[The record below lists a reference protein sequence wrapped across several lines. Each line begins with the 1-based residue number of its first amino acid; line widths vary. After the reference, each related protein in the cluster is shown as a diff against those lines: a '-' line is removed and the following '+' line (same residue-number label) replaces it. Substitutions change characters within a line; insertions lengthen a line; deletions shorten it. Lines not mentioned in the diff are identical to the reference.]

1 MKNDKQTSNEELIP
15 LAHQILADLNF
26 KDMQL
31 SHHGSILR
39 IKVADADFELAINIR
54 EEIVKRIKEIG
65 YHFVTLDMDDEN
77 PGED

>member
-1 MKNDKQTSNEELIP
+1 
-15 LAHQILADLNF
+15 
-26 KDMQL
+26 MQL

-65 YHFVTLDMDDEN
+65 YHFVTLDMDDET

>member
-1 MKNDKQTSNEELIP
+1 MKNNESNDHDERIP
-15 LAHQILADLNF
+15 LARQNHADLNF
-26 KDMQL
+26 KDMRL

-77 PGED
+77 PGEG

>member
-1 MKNDKQTSNEELIP
+1 MKNNESNDHDELIP
-15 LAHQILADLNF
+15 LARQILADLNF
-26 KDMQL
+26 KDVQL

-77 PGED
+77 PGEG

>member
-1 MKNDKQTSNEELIP
+1 MR
-15 LAHQILADLNF
+15 
-26 KDMQL
+26 L

-77 PGED
+77 PGEG

>member
-1 MKNDKQTSNEELIP
+1 MKNNESNDHDERIP

-65 YHFVTLDMDDEN
+65 YHFVTLDMDDGN
-77 PGED
+77 PGEG